1 MKEVFSVEETNLM
14 CIFDTSSKTA
24 LLADL
29 RCSLPDIL
37 DPDMRDIYMS
47 ATEKLEK
54 LSDSEFAKIGFY
66 IAEEYTEEMGA

>member
-1 MKEVFSVEETNLM
+1 MKDVFSVEETNLM

-24 LLADL
+24 LLTGL
-29 RCSLPDIL
+29 KGSIPDIH

-47 ATEKLEK
+47 AIEKLEK
-54 LSDSEFAKIGFY
+54 ISDSEFAKIGFY